1 RNTNTAARLV
11 VRVVEK
17 PDALSNMSMQKERLP
32 FLTMSVSVTTRIA
45 VAIIIHSKNIS
56 RIIVMYWHEIKVW
69 VNNSALLYISLL
81 RRVLFALLLHTYR
94 HLLWIEACLTMK
106 STLCISIYVT
116 CLERKKLC
124 AYSSYIMLGHLQN
137 GEVQQFFGR

>member
-1 RNTNTAARLV
+1 
-11 VRVVEK
+11 
-17 PDALSNMSMQKERLP
+17 
-32 FLTMSVSVTTRIA
+32 
-45 VAIIIHSKNIS
+45 
-56 RIIVMYWHEIKVW
+56 MYWHEIKVW
-69 VNNSALLYISLL
+69 VNHSALLYISLL